1 MSGGIILE
9 RNRRMQV
16 SCIAVM
22 TLALCV
28 GTAFGMKYGTRKDA
42 AVFTS
47 GTPLSQRSEEEWTQI
62 QLGDSGTD
70 GAVMICQGGKYRI
83 SGTLEEGQIC
93 VDTADGEKV
102 VLCLAGIQISN
113 SAEAAVYI
121 KNAEETTIQ
130 LEEGTENI
138 LQSGSETAA
147 ENTENTENAADAEN
161 TENTENA
168 ADAENTENTV
178 NAADTENTENEEEVL
193 PVKAAVYAKDDL
205 TITGE
210 GALNVYGYIRNG
222 IHTTNHLT
230 INSGTIRVEA
240 ADAGIKGKDSVTI
253 TGGDFTVISGG
264 DGIKSHD
271 TAGEGYGQ
279 ISISG
284 GTFRIESGGDGMQA
298 ETTLAVSGGDFTVI
312 SGGGSE
318 AAPDAADRGEGF
330 FGHPGG
336 EGSFMTPPD
345 GMEPPLSD
353 GGGEEMAPPMDGQSG
368 MDGSEGKIPSEQE
381 RGDGMP
387 PTMPDN
393 DGQGFP
399 EMPEDMEGKP
409 GAARPERGVRG
420 DGMSQGWPE
429 MAGPGV
435 EETAEESEEEENTP
449 SCKGLKSGTGMEISG
464 GTFTIDACD
473 DAFHSDGTIL
483 VSDGALFMKS
493 GDDGI
498 HADTELIVTGGSI
511 EVETCYEGLEA
522 NQIKIEDG
530 QIRITSSDDGINANG
545 GRNVWRGRGMRDM
558 EDVEENEEE
567 MPNLCI
573 SGGAVLVNAGG
584 DGLDSNGNLTVLGG
598 TVIVDGPSD
607 NGSGALDSGS
617 ESGGRC
623 MVHGGLVLAIGSF
636 GMAESFDSDSEQCFF
651 SCRVDSGFQ
660 AGSVITVTD
669 MEGQIRY
676 THTAA
681 KEGASVVFS
690 CPELTK
696 GETVFLDV
704 DGRTQE
710 VEISHGI

>member
-147 ENTENTENAADAEN
+147 ENTENTENAADTEN

-168 ADAENTENTV
+168 ADTENTENTE

-193 PVKAAVYAKDDL
+193 PVKAAVYARDDL

-345 GMEPPLSD
+345 GMGPPLSD
-353 GGGEEMAPPMDGQSG
+353 GGGEEMMPPMDGQSG
-368 MDGSEGKIPSEQE
+368 MEPDSFSEAGQE
-381 RGDGMP
+381 RRTAPGSFRSERGAHREGMP
-387 PTMPDN
+387 
-393 DGQGFP
+393 G
-399 EMPEDMEGKP
+399 
-409 GAARPERGVRG
+409 ER
-420 DGMSQGWPE
+420 PE

-530 QIRITSSDDGINANG
+530 RIRITSSDDGINANG
-545 GRNVWRGRGMRDM
+545 GRNVWRGRGMGDM
-558 EDVEENEEE
+558 EDVEENEE

-607 NGSGALDSGS
+607 NGNGALDSGS

-669 MEGQIRY
+669 MEGQILY

-681 KEGASVVFS
+681 KEGDSVVFS

>member
-47 GTPLSQRSEEEWTQI
+47 GMPLSQRSEEEWTQI

-102 VLCLAGIQISN
+102 VLCLAGVQISN

-121 KNAEETTIQ
+121 KNAEGTTIQ

-138 LQSGSETAA
+138 LQSGSETA
-147 ENTENTENAADAEN
+147 AEN

-193 PVKAAVYAKDDL
+193 PVKAAVYARDDL

-381 RGDGMP
+381 R
-387 PTMPDN
+387 
-393 DGQGFP
+393 
-399 EMPEDMEGKP
+399 
-409 GAARPERGVRG
+409 
-420 DGMSQGWPE
+420 
-429 MAGPGV
+429 
-435 EETAEESEEEENTP
+435 ETACLRRCPIMTGRDFLKRPKTWKESRVQPVPNGEFAET
-449 SCKGLKSGTGMEISG
+449 
-464 GTFTIDACD
+464 ACPKAGRRWPD
-473 DAFHSDGTIL
+473 L
-483 VSDGALFMKS
+483 VWKKQRR
-493 GDDGI
+493 
-498 HADTELIVTGGSI
+498 
-511 EVETCYEGLEA
+511 
-522 NQIKIEDG
+522 NQKRKR
-530 QIRITSSDDGINANG
+530 IRLP
-545 GRNVWRGRGMRDM
+545 VK
-558 EDVEENEEE
+558 V
-567 MPNLCI
+567 
-573 SGGAVLVNAGG
+573 
-584 DGLDSNGNLTVLGG
+584 
-598 TVIVDGPSD
+598 
-607 NGSGALDSGS
+607 
-617 ESGGRC
+617 
-623 MVHGGLVLAIGSF
+623 
-636 GMAESFDSDSEQCFF
+636 
-651 SCRVDSGFQ
+651 
-660 AGSVITVTD
+660 
-669 MEGQIRY
+669 
-676 THTAA
+676 
-681 KEGASVVFS
+681 
-690 CPELTK
+690 
-696 GETVFLDV
+696 
-704 DGRTQE
+704 
-710 VEISHGI
+710 